1 MDLKDKSKNRK
12 VSIHNKYT
20 RRLRRL
26 SFSVEEFLKLAEMKL
41 DRSLSGDVHNR
52 AEIEQIEMKCR
63 ELAALLAD
71 SKDDIDSPSSRDNFF
86 EVRQ

>member
-1 MDLKDKSKNRK
+1 
-12 VSIHNKYT
+12 
-20 RRLRRL
+20 
-26 SFSVEEFLKLAEMKL
+26 SVEEFLKLAEMKL